1 MKKYKLIGG
10 GYTYETPKDG
20 LRNLI
25 GFVNGLLIIA
35 GLSFIS
41 ASFNSNEI
49 SNEIEVQAE
58 EIIMF
63 GDKQEV
69 LEVELIEEILT
80 EGTTIEDYIR
90 KVFGEDAEDALKI
103 AKCES
108 GINPYRVGDTNI
120 MLYDKKYDE
129 MVGDSIGVFQIR
141 SGGNGWNRARANGF
155 TAEEFRTKLK
165 DFTYNVDY
173 AKTIF
178 DRAGNWSPWYL
189 CSMRTGIN

>member
-103 AKCES
+103 ATCES
-108 GINPYRVGDTNI
+108 GLKQETVGDTNI
-120 MLYDKKYDE
+120 MLYDSKWDE
-129 MVGDSIGVFQIR
+129 MVGDSIGIFQVR
-141 SGGNGWNRARANGF
+141 TGGTGWNRARANGF